1 MADTAQILEQKRA
14 ARIAGIA
21 YVLIFIGGIFAE
33 VFVRDRLVVADDAA
47 TTAANILANEGL
59 FRIGLAVD
67 MTVFALDVLV
77 AWAFYVLLRPVQ
89 EGLALLST
97 FFRLVMA
104 AMLGLNLLHQYA
116 ALYALSGA
124 DHLNAFEPDQL
135 ESLALFAMRVHG
147 MGYNAGLVFFGFAII
162 ALGAALYRSRY
173 VPRVLSIGLA
183 LSGLVYLLT
192 SFSSIL
198 TPSLTG
204 SLFVLFLLP
213 VVAELGLALWL
224 TFMGAR
230 IEPAR

>member
-1 MADTAQILEQKRA
+1 MSDLAQISEQKRA
-14 ARIAGIA
+14 ARIAGVA
-21 YVLIFIGGIFAE
+21 YLLIFIGGIFAE
-33 VFVRDRLVVADDAA
+33 VFVRDRLVVSDDAA
-47 TTAANILANEGL
+47 TTAANIIANEGL

-67 MTVFALDVLV
+67 MMVFALDVLV

-116 ALYALSGA
+116 ALYALNGA
-124 DHLNAFEPDQL
+124 DHLSAFEPAQL
-135 ESLALFAMRVHG
+135 ESLSLFAMRVHG

-162 ALGAALYRSRY
+162 ALGAALFRARY
-173 VPRVLSIGLA
+173 VPRILSVGLA
-183 LSGLVYLLT
+183 LSGVVYLLT

-198 TPSLTG
+198 TPSITG

-213 VVAELGLALWL
+213 VAAELGLALWL
-224 TFMGAR
+224 MIMGAR
-230 IEPAR
+230 IEPPR